1 MKKILASFM
10 LLLALG
16 LSACESSSDS
26 NNEEQQQMPEGQGEL
41 SVDRIRI
48 ISNGVDKATFAVT
61 CEGVDVTDS
70 SIFYQSGSSEPL
82 EGNTF
87 SVSVSGDYDFY
98 ATYSDLSTSTVT
110 VTAGPTVS
118 SVPDDPNASSTVFDH
133 TMLLMQF
140 TGTECTYCPTAISA
154 IDKILESDE
163 YSSKI
168 EHVAIHSYK
177 NTDPYYNI
185 YAIGLS
191 VYMSPAAYPG
201 IFFDFDKSSGQ
212 YTFMSVDECYLR
224 LTTLIDERHTSS
236 PSVGLAAATSIRSSI
251 ISANIGVKAAVAG
264 EYRVGMMLLENGL
277 YAYQYGSSGIIEH
290 ANVVRAVAER
300 AEESD
305 YIGVSVG
312 SLEAGESTSV
322 ILDIN
327 VDSEWELDN
336 CHLVIY
342 VTALDS
348 DSGCY
353 VVENVIRCVTEGSVA
368 YQYQ

>member
-1 MKKILASFM
+1 M

-26 NNEEQQQMPEGQGEL
+26 NGDEQQPAPEGQGEL

-61 CEGVDVTDS
+61 CEGVDVTAS

-98 ATYSDLSTSTVT
+98 AIYSDLSTSTVT

-118 SVPDDPNASSTVFDH
+118 SVPDDPNASSTAFDH
-133 TMLLMQF
+133 KSLLMQF
-140 TGTECTYCPTAISA
+140 TGTECPSCPTVISG
-154 IDKILESDE
+154 IDMILADDE
-163 YSSKI
+163 YSAKI
-168 EHVAIHSYK
+168 EHIAIHSY
-177 NTDPYYNI
+177 NYSDPYYNQD
-185 YAIGLS
+185 AVGLS
-191 VYMSPAAYPG
+191 AYMSPEAYPG
-201 IFFDFDKSSGQ
+201 VFFNFDRINSEYG
-212 YTFMSVDECYLR
+212 FMSIDACYLR
-224 LTTLIDERHTSS
+224 LTTLIDEKRDAS
-236 PSVGLAAATSIRSSI
+236 PLVALAAASSIRASI
-251 ISANIGVKAAVAG
+251 ISANVGVKAAVAG

-277 YAYQYGSSGIIEH
+277 TYYQSGSSGIIEH
-290 ANVVRAVAER
+290 VNVVRALAER
-300 AEESD
+300 ADESD
-305 YIGVSVG
+305 YLGVSVG
-312 SLEAGESTSV
+312 TLEAGASTSV

-342 VTALDS
+342 VTSIDEQS
-348 DSGCY
+348 ESY
-353 VVENVIRCVTEGSVA
+353 VVRNVIRCETEGSVA